1 MSMDDKPAIVLFSGG
16 WHTPETYSKLTKA
29 LAAAGLDVHC
39 PRNPSTHQI
48 RPPTSSLAQDSENM
62 RSYVSNLIDGG
73 RRVVALGHSYGGQ
86 VMTNSLHGLGVDAR
100 KEKSLVGGVTDLI
113 YLCAFALEE
122 GGSCVYNPTSLLP
135 SVSLTLAPSIV
146 FSKVKEMG
154 HEELMPLAFDFAGDM
169 TVLARDP
176 RSQLVGQHYDDAEVE
191 EYLNSLVLWN
201 GQCMYD
207 KIEHCAWR
215 EIPITYVYTLN
226 DMTVPLDY
234 QKSMVAAMEAAGR
247 VLKTHELATGHCPNL
262 TATKVVVSICAEVV
276 EGRKL

>member
-1 MSMDDKPAIVLFSGG
+1 MDDKPAIVLFSGG
-16 WHTPETYSKLTKA
+16 WHTPETYIKLTKA

-48 RPPTSSLAQDSENM
+48 RPPTSSLAHDSENM
-62 RSYVSNLIDGG
+62 RSYVSKLVDGG

-86 VMTNSLHGLGVDAR
+86 VMTNSLYGLGFDAR
-100 KEKSLVGGVTDLI
+100 KARGLVGGVTDLI

-122 GGSCVYNPTSLLP
+122 GGSSVYILTSLLLLL
-135 SVSLTLAPSIV
+135 SLTTTPLAV

-154 HEELMPLAFDFAGDM
+154 HEGLMPLAFDFADDM

-176 RSQLVGQHYDDAEVE
+176 RNQLVGQCSDDSEVE

-207 KIEHCAWR
+207 KIEYCAWR
-215 EIPITYVYTLN
+215 EIPVTYIYTLS
-226 DMTVPLDY
+226 DMTTPLDY
-234 QKSMVAAMEAAGR
+234 QKSMVAVMEAAGR
-247 VLKTHELATGHCPNL
+247 VVKTHELATGHCPNL
-262 TATKVVVSICAEVV
+262 TATKDVVDICGEVV
-276 EGRKL
+276 KARRL